1 MLVQGTTTVE
11 AKSGYGL
18 DLDTEMK
25 MLKACASLITWTY
38 LGAHSVPK
46 GSTAADYT
54 QEILLRQ
61 LPTLKVRRAFPGV
74 LSVRSLLFAPM

>member
-1 MLVQGTTTVE
+1 MQVLHK
-11 AKSGYGL
+11 AKERTPI
-18 DLDTEMK
+18 DI
-25 MLKACASLITWTY
+25 AATY

-61 LPTLKVRRAFPGV
+61 LPTLKVRGAFPGV
-74 LSVRSLLFAPM
+74 LSVRSSLFAPI